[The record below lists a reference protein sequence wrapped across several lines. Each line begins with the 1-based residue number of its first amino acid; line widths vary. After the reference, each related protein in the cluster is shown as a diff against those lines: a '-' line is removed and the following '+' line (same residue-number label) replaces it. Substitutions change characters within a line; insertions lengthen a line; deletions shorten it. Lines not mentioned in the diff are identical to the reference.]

1 MTGTDEAAARYAERP
16 GTHTPERSDS
26 GATFAG
32 GCACGAIRYEC
43 SAEPV
48 LSFNCHCRDC
58 QRAGGGAFAPI
69 LIVPKAGF
77 ELVKGEP
84 RYHASKADSGY
95 SLKRGFCPECGSQ
108 VLALGDHRPLI
119 VLIHAG
125 SLEDPSRF
133 ESAADIFA
141 THAQPWDRMDPRLPK
156 FPEMPPLPDSP
167 LFRVRQG

>member
-1 MTGTDEAAARYAERP
+1 MTGTDEAAARYAERR

-77 ELVKGEP
+77 ELVKG
-84 RYHASKADSGY
+84 ST
-95 SLKRGFCPECGSQ
+95 FTCGGCGRE
-108 VLALGDHRPLI
+108 VTL
-119 VLIHAG
+119 
-125 SLEDPSRF
+125 
-133 ESAADIFA
+133 AADRVFGEVNLDVA
-141 THAQPWDRMDPRLPK
+141 V
-156 FPEMPPLPDSP
+156 PPLRG
-167 LFRVRQG
+167 LA